1 VKKYLSLFLLL
12 LSFLFSEEVYKI
24 KSKNLSFDNKFLN
37 LENDF
42 VLENDLGTIKAKKAK
57 IENFNKNKLKLTLTD
72 DVILESINNTK
83 LLAKEAIL
91 DLESSNITF
100 LSDDKITFFST
111 LDTKKI
117 KNKNFYIEAKQA
129 RSNLNIEHYLNKPN
143 IKDIYSITFTDNIF
157 AKIDEDLTIN
167 SSIAKFFQEKENSF
181 LFLYP
186 KENEKCLTSYKNSYI
201 LSNNVK
207 IDLIDNNITFE
218 NASGE
223 ILDFLKN
230 SNKITFSSSQMLFN
244 NFENSILLKDNVV
257 LKDENKKIF
266 SNEVEIIKKIKNK
279 NLHKMITRGNTIIE
293 FLNKKTN
300 KTSTLTSTGTLELDN
315 DKRLISAFSNK
326 KKLNENLIFQ
336 DEMVMLTSKKAFLS
350 YSNDDVIT
358 EILLKD
364 NVKFTY
370 KKDKNTIGYGIAD
383 SIKYN
388 PKTKILKLSSNE
400 NKRVLFWQDDDA
412 IHLSANEI
420 IIDQNEKESIKALGD
435 VRCTFNLDE
444 EKFFNEIFSE
454 YMWSYE

>member
-1 VKKYLSLFLLL
+1 MYKLILFLLL
-12 LSFLFSEEVYKI
+12 FSSLFSEDKYHI
-24 KSKNLSFDNKFLN
+24 KSKNLYFNNNFLN
-37 LENDF
+37 LEKDF
-42 VLENDLGTIKAKKAK
+42 ILENDLGIIKARQAK
-57 IENFNKNKLKLTLTD
+57 LENFNKSKLKLTLID

-83 LLAKEAIL
+83 LTAKKAIL
-91 DLESSNITF
+91 DLETSNITF

-111 LDTKKI
+111 IDTKKI
-117 KNKNFYIEAKQA
+117 KDKNFYIEAKKA
-129 RSNLNIEHYLNKPN
+129 DSNLNIENYLNKPN
-143 IKDIYSITFTDNIF
+143 IKDIYSITFNENVF
-157 AKIDEDLTIN
+157 AKIDNDLQIN
-167 SSIAKFFQEKENSF
+167 SFVAKFYQEKESSF
-181 LFLYP
+181 LYLYP
-186 KENEKCLTSYKNSYI
+186 KENEKCITSYKNSYI

-207 IDLIDNNITFE
+207 IDLLENNASFE
-218 NASGE
+218 NVSGE

-230 SNKITFSSSQMLFN
+230 NKIIFSSNQMFFN
-244 NFENSILLKDNVV
+244 NLENSILLKENVI

-266 SNEVEIIKKIKNK
+266 SNEVEIIKKINNK
-279 NLHKMITRGNTIIE
+279 NLHKMITRGNTLIE
-293 FLNKKTN
+293 FSNKKTN

-315 DKRLISAFSNK
+315 DKRLISAFSPK
-326 KKLNENLIFQ
+326 KNLNENLIFQ

-350 YSNDDVIT
+350 YSNDDQIK

-420 IIDQNEKESIKALGD
+420 IIDQKEKESIKALGD